1 MLIQLLT
8 SDFAIRPL
16 SRPMF
21 FALPFFRIEV
31 DWLAAVSVFPR
42 RLYELP
48 VLLIVRHQGLVD
60 LADSTDQVSRRVVP
74 GQLLAHSGSGWAPTA
89 AHTIL
94 NMVQVDAM
102 TMVVGH
108 VPTSHTRSVARRPNV
123 NYLLVTIVVD
133 FLLHEVEHF
142 VFVLRMLLSDDRGC
156 SDCRH
161 ARQLVHQ
168 RLWASLIPWRIVEAP
183 VRTSLLV

>member
-16 SRPMF
+16 SRPIF
-21 FALPFFRIEV
+21 FAIPFLRIEI
-31 DWLAAVSVFPR
+31 DRLAAVSLFPR
-42 RLYELP
+42 RLNELP
-48 VLLIVRHQGLVD
+48 VLLIMRHQGLIN
-60 LADSTDQVSRRVVP
+60 LAHSADQVSRRVVP
-74 GQLLAHSGSGWAPTA
+74 GQLLANSGSRWAPTA

-94 NMVQVDAM
+94 NMMQVDAM

-108 VPTSHTRSVARRPNV
+108 MPTSHAWSVARRPNV
-123 NYLLVTIVVD
+123 NYLLVTITED
-133 FLLHEVEHF
+133 FFLHEVEHF

-168 RLWASLIPWRIVEAP
+168 RLRASLVPWRIVEAP
-183 VRTSLLV
+183 VRSSLLV